1 VACRRCNRRRG
12 TKPVVAYVRD
22 RLESGELPEMER
34 RHISLE
40 RLSWSESSPH
50 ADYGRRQLELLGRIE
65 EPGSAEHGR
74 LPGEPSGVELG

>member
-1 VACRRCNRRRG
+1 
-12 TKPVVAYVRD
+12 
-22 RLESGELPEMER
+22 MER
-34 RHISLE
+34 LHISLE